1 MIAPKGGPTSSI
13 PKNKIQILSEKMKNS
28 VVKSFTK
35 PVKDEV
41 LELRENLL
49 NEENARELIY
59 IAYT

>member
-1 MIAPKGGPTSSI
+1 MIAPKGGSTSSI

-41 LELRENLL
+41 LELRKNLL